1 MIGRRAFFSK
11 GLFSAFGIGIGLNSC
26 TATAKEDPPVSK
38 QNQYSK
44 PSIPIVL
51 ATWKNDAAVD
61 AATKVLNDGGTA
73 LDAVEA
79 GAKVPEADP
88 GNSTVGYGGLPDRE
102 GIVTLDACIMNE
114 KGDAGSVT
122 FLPKIKHPISV
133 ARKVMEETPHVMLS
147 GAGALQFALSQ
158 GFKEEN
164 LLTPESQ
171 EKWENWLKEKKYEPK
186 INIERHDTIGILAID
201 EQGRMSGACTTS
213 GLAYK
218 MHGRVGDSPIIGAG
232 LFLDNEVGAAAAT
245 GLGELVMK
253 TLGAFLIVELMRN
266 GMSPQEA
273 CEEGVRRIIEK
284 YKDKEM
290 YEEFQVGYIAVN
302 KKGEHGAYSV
312 EKGFNYTIYQEG
324 KRNTFEAGHSI

>member
-1 MIGRRAFFSK
+1 MIGRRAFFTK
-11 GLFSAFGIGIGLNSC
+11 WLLGVFGLGMGMSACSDPV
-26 TATAKEDPPVSK
+26 EDKKPPK
-38 QNQYSK
+38 QNANSK
-44 PSIPIVL
+44 AGLPIIL
-51 ATWKNDAAVD
+51 ATWKNEEAIEAARQKLE
-61 AATKVLNDGGTA
+61 AGGTA

-88 GNSTVGYGGLPDRE
+88 KNITVGYGGLPDRD
-102 GIVTLDACIMNE
+102 GVVTLDACIMND

-122 FLPKIKHPISV
+122 FLPKIKHPVSV
-133 ARKVMEETPHVMLS
+133 ARKIMEDTPHVMLS
-147 GAGALQFALSQ
+147 GTGALAFAKAQ
-158 GFKEEN
+158 GFEEEE
-164 LLTPESQ
+164 LLTESSKK
-171 EKWENWLKEKKYEPK
+171 KWQKWLEEEKYEPE

-201 EQGRMSGACTTS
+201 EQGRISGACTTS

-232 LFLDNEVGAAAAT
+232 LYVDNEVGAACAT

-253 TLGAFLIVELMRN
+253 TLGSFLIVELMRG

-273 CEEGVRRIIEK
+273 CEEGVRRIVKRYIDKSE
-284 YKDKEM
+284 YK
-290 YEEFQVGYIAVN
+290 EFQVGYIAIN

-324 KRNTFEAGHSI
+324 NNEVYEASHMI